1 MFYLDRIRA
10 TYHENNQILPVLN
23 ELTITANDGEFVALL
38 GPSGSGKSTIL
49 KIAAGLLQPD
59 SGRVMIDGNDVTG
72 KPRLVGYMPQK
83 DLLFP
88 WKTLLDN
95 AAMPL
100 IAAGKSRK
108 EAHDKVLEMLPTFGL
123 EGFANYYPHQLSGG
137 MRQRGAL
144 LRTMLI
150 ESGILLLDEPFASL
164 DALTRIALQEWLLE
178 IWEQFRRTV
187 LFVTHSI
194 DEAIYLSDRVYVVT
208 SRPGKI
214 ALEQKIELERPRTKE
229 VMTTPGFS
237 IYKEQM
243 LNALEQTNTGLF

>member
-1 MFYLDRIRA
+1 MIYLDRIRA
-10 TYHENNQILPVLN
+10 TYRENNQILPVLN
-23 ELTITANDGEFVALL
+23 DITITAGVGEFVALL

-59 SGRVMIDGNDVTG
+59 SGRVMVDGTDVTG
-72 KPRLVGYMPQK
+72 QPRLVGYMPQK

-100 IAAGKSRK
+100 IAAGKNRK
-108 EAHDKVLEMLPTFGL
+108 EAESKVLEMLPLFGL

-178 IWEQFRRTV
+178 IWEQFRRSV

-194 DEAIYLSDRVYVVT
+194 DEAIYLSDRVFVIT

-214 ALEQKIELERPRTKE
+214 ALEQKIELERPRIKE
-229 VMTTPGFS
+229 VMTTPAFS